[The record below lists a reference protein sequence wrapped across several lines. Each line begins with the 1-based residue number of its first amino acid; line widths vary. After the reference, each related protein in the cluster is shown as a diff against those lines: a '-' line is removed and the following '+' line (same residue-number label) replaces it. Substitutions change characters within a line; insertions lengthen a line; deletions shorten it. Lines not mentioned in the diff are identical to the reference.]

1 MEAAVTTTQ
10 PVNTTIPAA
19 GTTTRLVVG
28 TTTML
33 VVTVTAVVTTTVASL
48 GKTQPPGD
56 TGVEVVMPA
65 VTRVRGISSVAVEE
79 VWVAVVL
86 CSEDKEAGRG

>member
-1 MEAAVTTTQ
+1 MEAAVTTMQ
-10 PVNTTIPAA
+10 PVNTTIPVA
-19 GTTTRLVVG
+19 GTTTMPVAETTTMPVAG

-56 TGVEVVMPA
+56 TGVEVVTPA

-79 VWVAVVL
+79 V
-86 CSEDKEAGRG
+86 

>member
-10 PVNTTIPAA
+10 PANTTIPVA
-19 GTTTRLVVG
+19 GTTTMPAAG

-56 TGVEVVMPA
+56 TGVEVVTPA

-79 VWVAVVL
+79 V
-86 CSEDKEAGRG
+86 